1 MLGFVRKILLYLYQ
15 TYSKITN
22 YMKIPEELLKKW
34 DGLRSHGDH
43 VKIAA
48 QNQKV
53 TNMDISR
60 AINTGECSDLVFDA
74 IAGFYKEKE
83 EKVKEY
89 L

>member
-1 MLGFVRKILLYLYQ
+1 MYQ

-22 YMKIPEELLKKW
+22 YMKIPDELLKKW
-34 DGLRSHGDH
+34 ASLRSHGDH

>member
-1 MLGFVRKILLYLYQ
+1 LYH
-15 TYSKITN
+15 TYGKITN

-34 DGLRSHGDH
+34 SELRSHGDG

-48 QNQKV
+48 QNAEV
-53 TNMDISR
+53 STMDISR
-60 AINTGECSDLVFDA
+60 AINSGECSDKVFDA

-83 EKVKEY
+83 EKVKEF